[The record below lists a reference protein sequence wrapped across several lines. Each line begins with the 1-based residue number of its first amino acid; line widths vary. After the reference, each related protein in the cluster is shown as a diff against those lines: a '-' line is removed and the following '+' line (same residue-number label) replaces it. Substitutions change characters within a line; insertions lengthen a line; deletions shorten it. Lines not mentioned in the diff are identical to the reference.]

1 MYMHGLDIYTVQYTI
16 RTRVES
22 ARRQHRK
29 RTSETS
35 DMVAYKDATKVVR
48 KRWVN
53 QHVKKVDTRA
63 ILLLI
68 AANVIL
74 V

>member
-1 MYMHGLDIYTVQYTI
+1 MYMHGLHIYTVQYTI

-35 DMVAYKDATKVVR
+35 DMVAYKDATQV
-48 KRWVN
+48 
-53 QHVKKVDTRA
+53 VKKDE
-63 ILLLI
+63 LI
-68 AANVIL
+68 NM
-74 V
+74 